1 VGFVLDIII
10 LAIVFII
17 VLLSARKGFVRT
29 AIEVVGF
36 VAAIVLAFTISQ
48 PLADITYEK
57 IVEEPMISA
66 AEDNAENLTEK
77 VWDALPGFVADN
89 AETFG
94 ISKADVDDTIGS
106 NAQKGSEAAVKQ
118 VSATVVKP
126 AATRLLSGI
135 YCSILFIVL
144 MIVVKLL
151 AKVVNKLFSFSFI
164 GTINKALG
172 GVVGSY
178 NFNHVILLSYTVGG
192 YSVVFQILV
201 CRCVSFVRRGDSR
214 IARIMKNIRTL
225 CLLGTAG
232 DS

>member
-1 VGFVLDIII
+1 MGFVLDIII

-172 GVVGSY
+172 GVVGVVKGALY
-178 NFNHVILLSYTVGG
+178 AFVFVTVTVLIASLNQG
-192 YSVVFQILV
+192 SFLIFTDEAIDS
-201 CRCVSFVRRGDSR
+201 SFVYR
-214 IARIMKNIRTL
+214 
-225 CLLGTAG
+225 LLAEL
-232 DS
+232 SSLYPFK